1 MCKLRHSKE
10 TITMNT
16 IHFKEKQRFPSC
28 MNVFM
33 FVILLAV
40 VYIWYRKYN
49 FDINYIYLIFGIIPV
64 ALMNVVFLLAGLKV
78 EIDEGSIYYNFTPFQ
93 WKMKKIVKE
102 DIDYLYLKKYDPKKD
117 HLGYGI
123 TFKKDGKAFT
133 LKGTDGLFIR
143 FKDETFI
150 LLGTQKPKE
159 MQDVIDKHFSE
170 LIQK

>member
-1 MCKLRHSKE
+1 MI
-10 TITMNT
+10 TIY
-16 IHFKEKQRFPSC
+16 FKEKQRFPSC

-33 FVILLAV
+33 FFFLLVV

-64 ALMNVVFLLAGLKV
+64 ALLNVMFLLAGLKV
-78 EIDEGSIYYNFTPFQ
+78 EIDENSVNYSYTPFQ
-93 WKMKKIVKE
+93 WKMKKIVKD
-102 DIDYLYLKKYDPKKD
+102 DIDYLYLKKFDPKKD

-143 FKDETFI
+143 FKDGTFI
-150 LLGTQKPKE
+150 LLGTQKARE
-159 MQDVIDKHFSE
+159 MQEVIETHFSE
-170 LIQK
+170 LIQKEL